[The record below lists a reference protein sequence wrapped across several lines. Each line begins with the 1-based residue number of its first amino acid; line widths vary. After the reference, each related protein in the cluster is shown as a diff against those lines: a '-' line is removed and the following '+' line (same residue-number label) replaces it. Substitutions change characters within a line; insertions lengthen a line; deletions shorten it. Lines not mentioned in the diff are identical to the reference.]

1 MANLKI
7 FISSTCYDLNI
18 VRSQLRN
25 FVGNF
30 GYDPVMSDYAD
41 VLYDPRIHTHT
52 SCIQEVTNCDIL
64 ILIIGSRF
72 GGKAIPT
79 ALESVDLDFVK
90 EKSNSKELFD
100 DSSNISI
107 TQLEVIKAIESS
119 IPIFTFVENK
129 VMHDHLVYEKNK
141 DKDFISGLDFPSFA
155 EKPETAKYVFEF
167 INFLRH
173 RIENNSI
180 VSFNRLDD
188 IESYLKKQWSG
199 LLQRLLYEQRFKK
212 QEEIKIDYISNQ
224 IADIK
229 TAIMTS
235 ISSTDLKDTARGAIK
250 FRQLV
255 DFFRQLKNPHTVDLL
270 LQDIPFDSLLGE
282 MRIVEIFPLENSNRM
297 QQSVIL
303 LLDDSTFFEIKY
315 PIGFI
320 ERLRDNWQEFIRL
333 TQTSR
338 QAIINAIYDNEDQ
351 RPMRYIRYVN
361 KPFSEFAINLE
372 DSQESVSHRRSY
384 SNSKE
389 E

>member
-303 LLDDSTFFEIKY
+303 LRDDSTFFEIKY

-338 QAIINAIYDNEDQ
+338 QAIINAIYDTEDQ

>member
-25 FVGNF
+25 FIGSF

-52 SCIQEVTNCDIL
+52 SCIQEVSNCDVL

-72 GGKAIPT
+72 GGKAIPQ
-79 ALESVDLDFVK
+79 AIESVDIEFVK
-90 EKSNSKELFD
+90 GKSRSKEFFD
-100 DSSNISI
+100 NSSNVSI

-119 IPIFTFVENK
+119 IPIFTFVDSK

-141 DKDFISGLDFPSFA
+141 EKDFISSLDFPSFV

-180 VSFNRLDD
+180 VSFNKMDD
-188 IESYLKKQWSG
+188 IESYLRKQWSG
-199 LLQRLLYEQRFKK
+199 LFQRLLYEQRFKK
-212 QEEIKIDYISNQ
+212 QEEVKIDYLANQ

-235 ISSTDLKDTARGAIK
+235 ISSSDLKDTARGAIK
-250 FRQLV
+250 FRHLV
-255 DFFRQLKNPHTVDLL
+255 DFFRQLRNPNTIDLL
-270 LQDIPFDSLLGE
+270 LGDFPFDTLLKE
-282 MRIVEIFPLENSNRM
+282 MRIVDIFAMESSNRL
-297 QQSVIL
+297 QRASIL
-303 LLDDSTFFEIKY
+303 LLDDNTFFEVGY
-315 PIGFI
+315 PMAYFN
-320 ERLRDNWQEFIRL
+320 RLRDNWQDFIRL
-333 TQTSR
+333 PQTSR
-338 QAIINAIYDNEDQ
+338 QAIINAIYDTEDS
-351 RPMRYIRYVN
+351 RPMRYIKYID
-361 KPFSEFAINLE
+361 KPFDEYAAT
-372 DSQESVSHRRSY
+372 QENNEESLSHGGF
-384 SNSKE
+384 NDSKE